1 MPMAGANLGLSKS
14 LARSY
19 SLSCCPVQ
27 LSVSPSPLT
36 MLEKNE
42 TNGKTQKLPQ
52 NQNPP
57 PPNDFINQHF
67 IRVWTPY
74 KDVTALEILK

>member
-1 MPMAGANLGLSKS
+1 MEGANLGLSKS
-14 LARSY
+14 LARNC
-19 SLSCCPVQ
+19 SLSYCPAQ
-27 LSVSPSPLT
+27 LSMSPSPLA

-42 TNGKTQKLPQ
+42 IKGETQKLPQ

-74 KDVTALEILK
+74 KDVTGLEILK